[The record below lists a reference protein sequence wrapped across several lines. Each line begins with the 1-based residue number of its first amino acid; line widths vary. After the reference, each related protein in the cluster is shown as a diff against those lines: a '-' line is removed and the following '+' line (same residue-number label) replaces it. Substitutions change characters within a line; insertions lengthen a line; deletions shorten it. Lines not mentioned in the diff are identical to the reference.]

1 MTAAWQAKL
10 SGEREET
17 PAPVE
22 RRRSS
27 PVTGSSHVERYVRG
41 TLDSACSTVAGA
53 AEGERNDTLNRE
65 VFAVAGLVHT
75 GFVTEDEIASAFADA
90 ARWGSPRCKA
100 GDTRKIAAAIKAG
113 MAEPREIPERTLPQ
127 QKNGNDCPSFST
139 ATLPP
144 DDFGPVEYGEL
155 GEQGSNATLND
166 DAEPGAGNSS
176 DNVKAVSEPPPDDGF
191 EHGDEDAPDAEPV
204 NRVDD
209 VNSNSGAEPEPSQPS
224 STLLRLG
231 TLLEPALARVEARR
245 NGEERPVP
253 LLFSQHAEIL
263 GGGLFA
269 GGHTFIAGTGTGK
282 SQYWFQTSLHAAKQG
297 VPVLYV
303 GLELNEFAVSVRLM
317 GEESGIGWSKL
328 YTGRCSEEHIRKA
341 RDTFATLGG
350 LPFYCDFGDA
360 TGWPPSRL
368 VQQIALIRKEHPTGP
383 ILVVLDFLQL
393 VGEDFDPSGRHR
405 DLRERIGR
413 AAYAGTFAAN
423 KYGAAVVLVSS
434 TARGNYGMG
443 GIMESAG
450 LVSRPLPGHVEP
462 VRTILNP
469 EPLLGIGKESGEIEY
484 SAESQ
489 SVLIRWPALL
499 ENGESAVILAVP
511 KLRYGARGWFAMS
524 FWSRFSSLPIKSTD
538 ELPEI
543 TKGGA
548 PVVTED
554 ELTERILET
563 VRKNPKFTSKDSV
576 ATKTKGKRTDVL
588 KRIGALAK
596 DGIIEIGKDGCR
608 VCE

>member
-1 MTAAWQAKL
+1 MTWDGALEKKEPERKKRPAAKVTARVNLDGNRANYVAKVL
-10 SGEREET
+10 NEECRTVRE
-17 PAPVE
+17 APK
-22 RRRSS
+22 
-27 PVTGSSHVERYVRG
+27 G
-41 TLDSACSTVAGA
+41 T
-53 AEGERNDTLNRE
+53 RNDTLNKSAFNLGTLVPRYIDEKTVERE
-65 VFAVAGLVHT
+65 LASAAADAGLGDT
-75 GFVTEDEIASAFADA
+75 EIAKTLAS
-90 ARWGSPRCKA
+90 GLEA
-100 GDTRKIAAAIKAG
+100 GKK
-113 MAEPREIPERTLPQ
+113 EPREIPERTLPQ
-127 QKNGNDCPSFST
+127 QKTDNDRPSFST
-139 ATLPP
+139 ATL
-144 DDFGPVEYGEL
+144 
-155 GEQGSNATLND
+155 
-166 DAEPGAGNSS
+166 
-176 DNVKAVSEPPPDDGF
+176 PPDDGF
-191 EHGDEDAPDAEPV
+191 EHGDEDAPDAGPSNQV
-204 NRVDD
+204 YD
-209 VNSNSGAEPEPSQPS
+209 VNQNSGDEPEPPQPS
-224 STLLRLG
+224 SALIRLG
-231 TLLEPALARVEARR
+231 ALLEPALARVEARR
-245 NGEERPVP
+245 NGKERPVP

-263 GGGLFA
+263 GGGLFS

-328 YTGRCSEEHIRKA
+328 YTGRCSEEHIQKA

-368 VQQIALIRKEHPTGP
+368 VHQIALIRKEHPTGP

-393 VGEDFDPSGRHR
+393 VGEDFDPNGRHR

-443 GIMESAG
+443 SIMESAG

-489 SVLIRWPALL
+489 SVLIRWPAPLD
-499 ENGESAVILAVP
+499 NGESAVILAVP

-563 VRKNPKFTSKDSV
+563 VRKNPTLTSKDAV
-576 ATKTKGKRTDVL
+576 ATKTKGTKSKLLVRVGELLEAGT
-588 KRIGALAK
+588 
-596 DGIIEIGKDGCR
+596 IEIGKDGCR
-608 VCE
+608 VRQ